1 MYPNSVIE
9 IAKKVKPSKRGEIE
23 ITSINNE
30 MIKGNNLDMSFL
42 GRGYTWFDT
51 GNVDDLY
58 DASSFVKTVET
69 RQGLKIACLEE
80 IAYYMGFITKD
91 MLLNLSKEIGNNT
104 EYSKYLNNLSK
115 NEIFKYDQ

>member
-1 MYPNSVIE
+1 
-9 IAKKVKPSKRGEIE
+9 
-23 ITSINNE
+23 
-30 MIKGNNLDMSFL
+30 
-42 GRGYTWFDT
+42 
-51 GNVDDLY
+51 
-58 DASSFVKTVET
+58 
-69 RQGLKIACLEE
+69 